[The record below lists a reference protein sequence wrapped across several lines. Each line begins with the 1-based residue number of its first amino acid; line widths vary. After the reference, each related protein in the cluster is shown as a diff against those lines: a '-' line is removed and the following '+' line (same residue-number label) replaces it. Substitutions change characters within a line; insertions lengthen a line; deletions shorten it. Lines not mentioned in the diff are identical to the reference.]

1 MEQVITGAMAAG
13 RHRENHAC
21 FSIVEEKRP
30 GLRVQAGAP
39 EKLPGGGGGGDI
51 MQNNN
56 RCSLPGKTV

>member
-13 RHRENHAC
+13 KHQENHAS
-21 FSIVEEKRP
+21 FSVVEEKRP

-39 EKLPGGGGGGDI
+39 EKLPGRVGGDI

>member
-39 EKLPGGGGGGDI
+39 EKLPGGGGGGRH
-51 MQNNN
+51 NA
-56 RCSLPGKTV
+56 K